1 MTVDSR
7 QFSGYNVFTL
17 KNGWLEF
24 KSVLG
29 K

>member
-17 KNGWLEF
+17 KNDWLEL
-24 KSVLG
+24 KNVLG